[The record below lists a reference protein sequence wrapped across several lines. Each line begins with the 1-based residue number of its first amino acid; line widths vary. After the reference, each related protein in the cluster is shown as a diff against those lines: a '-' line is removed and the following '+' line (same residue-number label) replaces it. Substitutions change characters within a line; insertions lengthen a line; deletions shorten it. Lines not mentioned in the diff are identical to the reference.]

1 MQAAGHTEYKHP
13 SCSAP
18 QGGWEKEASNPPRF
32 QHYSF
37 WVFLFQIDHK
47 STFKN
52 SKPAFLL
59 LVPVLSFDFFLI
71 LSFLY
76 VCAWLFFPF
85 YTGKIR
91 RQYYSAL
98 KSLCYNRFFSLKS
111 NIGRYILLWWAYLNK
126 SKQFLS
132 SAEPKITTFSP
143 LNCQKT
149 CYHQNESSCLQS
161 RKVLSQPNKNR
172 FATELSWKD
181 NAKIFFVPIYV
192 PYADRAME
200 NFT

>member
-1 MQAAGHTEYKHP
+1 MLETQNIST
-13 SCSAP
+13 
-18 QGGWEKEASNPPRF
+18 PPAVLLREDGKKRH
-32 QHYSF
+32 QILH
-37 WVFLFQIDHK
+37 VFNITVFVFFFFQIDHK

-59 LVPVLSFDFFLI
+59 LVPLLSFDFFFNTF
-71 LSFLY
+71 LSL
-76 VCAWLFFPF
+76 CLCMAFFPF

-98 KSLCYNRFFSLKS
+98 KSLCYYRFFSLKS
-111 NIGRYILLWWAYLNK
+111 NIGRYILQWWAYLNK

-161 RKVLSQPNKNR
+161 RKRLLNLIRTGLLLNYLEKTMLKFSLFR
-172 FATELSWKD
+172 FIYLMQTEPWRIS
-181 NAKIFFVPIYV
+181 P
-192 PYADRAME
+192 
-200 NFT
+200 